1 MLEKFNMLSANQL
14 NTSVKLLEVWKA
26 LKLDKYPLEIKRQE
40 NNEGGVN
47 TRADLAG
54 RPIEMGKSVLS
65 QKTCLSDA
73 IHLWNRS
80 PSKVTE
86 SMSLY
91 QAKKEIR
98 DFVKLLPV

>member
-54 RPIEMGKSVLS
+54 RPIEIGKSILT
-65 QKTCLSDA
+65 QKTSVFSGQGTKNA
-73 IHLWNRS
+73 H
-80 PSKVTE
+80 PSAPPLE
-86 SMSLY
+86 GN
-91 QAKKEIR
+91 
-98 DFVKLLPV
+98 DFKQRQR